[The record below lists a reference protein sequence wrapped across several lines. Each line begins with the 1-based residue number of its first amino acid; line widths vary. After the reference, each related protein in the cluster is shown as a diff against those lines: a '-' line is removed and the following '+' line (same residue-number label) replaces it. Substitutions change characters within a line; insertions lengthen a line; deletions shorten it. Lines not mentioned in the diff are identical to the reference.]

1 MNNEPEQR
9 TWCGHRLKAGF
20 GLLFTG
26 KTSQIGIGC
35 EKLAQRLLDVP
46 PGLNVLAHLVDPRV
60 GFRSTRRFPQDI
72 KVRVRASWPSPF
84 AQRQEG
90 LPRRVRLKERAP
102 GNESGR
108 NLKAAQ
114 QLELAL
120 APAGGCVSVN
130 FKLQIQTSEFMVQS
144 AKMAVLQ
151 DIGIIRPDLEGSR
164 GPAVCAL
171 LTCWR
176 NG

>member
-1 MNNEPEQR
+1 MSFAPMQPTR
-9 TWCGHRLKAGF
+9 SLTIAGNPN
-20 GLLFTG
+20 
-26 KTSQIGIGC
+26 
-35 EKLAQRLLDVP
+35 LAQLLLEVP
-46 PGLNVLAHLVDPRV
+46 PGLNVLAHVVDPRV
-60 GFRSTRRFPQDI
+60 GVPFDAAFPSGHKGESPGFMAFPFRAVTGGVAARC
-72 KVRVRASWPSPF
+72 
-84 AQRQEG
+84 G
-90 LPRRVRLKERAP
+90 PRRERPATSRA
-102 GNESGR
+102 ESASGP
-108 NLKAAQ
+108 AAK
-114 QLELAL
+114 LAL

-144 AKMAVLQ
+144 AKMSVLQ

>member
-1 MNNEPEQR
+1 MRP
-9 TWCGHRLKAGF
+9 
-20 GLLFTG
+20 
-26 KTSQIGIGC
+26 
-35 EKLAQRLLDVP
+35 
-46 PGLNVLAHLVDPRV
+46 
-60 GFRSTRRFPQDI
+60 
-72 KVRVRASWPSPF
+72 
-84 AQRQEG
+84 
-90 LPRRVRLKERAP
+90 KERAP

-144 AKMAVLQ
+144 AKMSVLQ
-151 DIGIIRPDLEGSR
+151 DIGIIRPDLEDSR
-164 GPAVCAL
+164 GGAGFAL
-171 LTCWR
+171 LACWR